1 MLLVV
6 TCNKKIC
13 KPDQKVAFQSKAD
26 HPRTDAVFC
35 CMWPWSWPDD
45 W

>member
-26 HPRTDAVFC
+26 HPRTEYRRGVLLHVTLILTG
-35 CMWPWSWPDD
+35 
-45 W
+45 